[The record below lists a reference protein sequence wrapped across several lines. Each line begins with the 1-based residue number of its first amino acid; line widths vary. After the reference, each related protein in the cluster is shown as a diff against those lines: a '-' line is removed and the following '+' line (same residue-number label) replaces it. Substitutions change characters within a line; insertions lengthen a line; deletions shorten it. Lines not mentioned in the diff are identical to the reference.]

1 MTAKDEFGERLRAAM
16 KTAGMKAS
24 GTALANAFNRKWSG
38 KPISLQGAT
47 DWVNGQSI
55 PRPDRMKVLAAVL
68 RTDLQSLQHGG
79 TKPLSAAER
88 RREWEDRISYAE
100 RETIEA
106 FLSLPTPQRLVVRD
120 VIDAFAKAYG
130 AVDSSKQ

>member
-16 KTAGMKAS
+16 KAAGMKVS
-24 GTALANAFNRKWSG
+24 GTVLAHAFNRKWDK

-55 PRPDRMKVLAAVL
+55 PRPDRMKVLSAVL
-68 RTDLQSLQHGG
+68 RTDLHSLQHGG
-79 TKPLSAAER
+79 PKPLSAAER
-88 RREWEDRISYAE
+88 RREWEDRVSYAE
-100 RETIEA
+100 RDTIEA
-106 FLSLPTPQRLVVRD
+106 FLSLPTTQRLVVRD

-130 AVDSSKQ
+130 AVDPGKQ